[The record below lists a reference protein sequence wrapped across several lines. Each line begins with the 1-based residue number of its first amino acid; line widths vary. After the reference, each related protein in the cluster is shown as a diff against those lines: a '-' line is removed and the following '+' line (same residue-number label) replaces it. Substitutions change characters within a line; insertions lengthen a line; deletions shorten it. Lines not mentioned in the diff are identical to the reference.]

1 MYFSIKRIMKCTTK
15 MLYDERNIIGGLE
28 DSLDNNKRSY
38 WEDDYTYS
46 STCMECSYFPACR
59 GGACPIDINLDMTK
73 LCLEKKQT
81 IRKYLDLF
89 FYVDDYDIEISDDG
103 D

>member
-1 MYFSIKRIMKCTTK
+1 
-15 MLYDERNIIGGLE
+15 
-28 DSLDNNKRSY
+28 
-38 WEDDYTYS
+38 
-46 STCMECSYFPACR
+46 MECSYFPACR
-59 GGACPIDINLDMTK
+59 GGACPIDINIDMIK

-89 FYVDDYDIEISDDG
+89 FYVDDYDIEIFDDG